1 MLKKLLLLTCGLLP
15 SVFCLAQNAD
25 ELDKKFEK
33 DAKANI
39 KSLIGVPD
47 SIAPWKFGI
56 TSALTFN
63 QQQLSD
69 WQAGGSN
76 NLNLAIQSGMFAN
89 YRHGRHY
96 WLSLMDASYGINKT
110 EDRAPQKVQDYLEF
124 NTKYGYL
131 LNNYWSVTAFGEGIS
146 QFTNGFDYATD
157 PGATKRNSTFMAPGI
172 FSEGFGLVYEYK
184 PKGIYARI
192 APITARQVF
201 ITAPDIDVTRFGI
214 DSGKTALYEL
224 GSSIRFDYLKE
235 LYNAPNLK
243 ITAESRLFMFTSFTK
258 NNGVYVN
265 WRNKLNMN
273 FLKAFTFSLLVHT
286 IYDPNVQFPDR
297 TSTDANGKTVVESTK
312 RKWQLLQAVGFGV
325 GYSFVKKKKTPS
337 PATN

>member
-25 ELDKKFEK
+25 DLDKKFDEK
-33 DAKANI
+33 AGEKI
-39 KSLIGVPD
+39 ESLIGVPD
-47 SIAPWKFGI
+47 SISPWKFGI

-76 NLNLAIQSGMFAN
+76 TFNLAMQTGMFAN
-89 YRHGRHY
+89 YRKGRHY
-96 WLSLMDASYGINKT
+96 WLSLIDASYGINKVQ
-110 EDRAPQKVQDYLEF
+110 DKAPQKVQDYLEF

-146 QFTNGFDYATD
+146 QFTNGYNYATD

-192 APITARQVF
+192 APITARQVL

-224 GSSIRFDYLKE
+224 GSSVRFDYLKE

-297 TSTDANGKTVVESTK
+297 TSTDANGKTVVETTK

-325 GYSFVKKKKTPS
+325 GYSFVKKKKTTP
-337 PATN
+337 PTTN